1 MTVQSVG
8 PDRGRVM
15 KLKSNRLFWAFVL
28 WPAFCCAQVENLDQ
42 AKKEGEV
49 ILYTTM
55 TVVDFEA
62 FNKAAKEKYPFL
74 TVRHVY
80 LSSARQAARV
90 MQEHRAGGV
99 QADVLGNSLEAILYL
114 KQQGVLSAYRSAE
127 AKNLIPGGS
136 DPDGY
141 WSGMTTDLLLTGFN
155 PKMISKGA
163 APKNYEEYLKPQFK
177 GQMATNRGVP
187 YPLTGMVSLRGE
199 EQGAAYLKKLS
210 QQELRLVEG
219 YTHMVNLMAAGEYP
233 LAIFAQVSK
242 VDAMKRK
249 GAPVDW
255 LSTSP
260 TFATIST
267 VAVTKNPLHPA
278 AARLLVDFYL
288 SAEGQQALARAGKIP
303 LRRGIKSPSKEIDQ
317 LMEGDNL
324 HVIRPE
330 GEYSRYMKLYNDI
343 LK

>member
-1 MTVQSVG
+1 
-8 PDRGRVM
+8 M
-15 KLKSNRLFWAFVL
+15 KLKSYRLMILAMVL
-28 WPAFCCAQVENLDQ
+28 WPAFCSAQTADYPDQ

-74 TVRHVY
+74 TIRHVY

-90 MQEHRAGGV
+90 MQEHRAGRV
-99 QADVLGNSLEAILYL
+99 QADVLGNSLEAMLYL

-127 AKNLIPGGS
+127 VKNLIAGS
-136 DPDGY
+136 ADADGY
-141 WSGMTTDLLLTGFN
+141 WSGMTTDLLITGFN
-155 PKMISKGA
+155 PKMLSKAA
-163 APKNYEEYLKPQFK
+163 APKNYDEYLKPQFK
-177 GQMATNRGVP
+177 TQMAVNRGVP
-187 YPLTGMVSLRGE
+187 YPLTGMISLRGE
-199 EQGAAYLKKLS
+199 EQGAAYLKRLS
-210 QQELRLVEG
+210 QQDLRLVEG
-219 YTHMVNLMAAGEYP
+219 FTHMVNLMAAGEYP
-233 LAIFAQVSK
+233 LTIFAQVSK

-255 LSTSP
+255 LSGTP

-267 VAVTKNPLHPA
+267 VGVTKNPLHPA

-288 SAEGQQALARAGKIP
+288 SQEGQQALARAGKIP
-303 LRRGIKSPSKEIDQ
+303 LRRGVKSPSRDIDQ
-317 LMEGDNL
+317 LLEGEKL

-330 GEYSRYMKLYNDI
+330 GEYSRYMQLYNDF
-343 LK
+343 LGVR